1 MKIDRRFSFKE
12 NQGWVNFRKKFCISE
27 KTLEFQWLKPSRIID
42 SVKEYDAPKF
52 LRQEK
57 RAERTDFAK
66 KCEKRT
72 YFIDCL
78 WLEG

>member
-1 MKIDRRFSFKE
+1 MSEGKETRRE
-12 NQGWVNFRKKFCISE
+12 QE
-27 KTLEFQWLKPSRIID
+27 ELELPWLHSKHIIEPM
-42 SVKEYDAPKF
+42 KEYDAPKF

-78 WLEG
+78 W

>member
-1 MKIDRRFSFKE
+1 MIGSGK
-12 NQGWVNFRKKFCISE
+12 
-27 KTLEFQWLKPSRIID
+27 ID

-66 KCEKRT
+66 KTNIRLPARAGSESENAQEWQTRKVKILQMKSCE
-72 YFIDCL
+72 IL
-78 WLEG
+78 S

>member
-1 MKIDRRFSFKE
+1 M
-12 NQGWVNFRKKFCISE
+12 
-27 KTLEFQWLKPSRIID
+27 EFQWLKPLRIID
-42 SVKEYDAPKF
+42 SVKEYDTPKF

-78 WLEG
+78 WLERVEIMQKKVSKGQILRKN